1 MQTWKH
7 HNPEFEIKLVND
19 SNIRDYIP
27 DMPEEYFRLLHPAP
41 RSDFFRAGVIYHHGG
56 VYMDTDFMAMKPLTP
71 MLAKLDEGYD
81 IVTYGTRVGA
91 PRGPLHGGGRS
102 TGWSQIFL
110 Y

>member
-71 MLAKLDEGYD
+71 MLAKLDEG
-81 IVTYGTRVGA
+81 R
-91 PRGPLHGGGRS
+91 
-102 TGWSQIFL
+102 
-110 Y
+110 